1 MQGVTEIIT
10 AVVVTFLVTCV
21 GTLVTGTLVALL
33 VTRKCLNKLHL
44 KQTQQQEHDGAY
56 EVVEGGKPA
65 EAEYEMVD
73 VEPEGINMDSNPAYA
88 STAVSPRHK

>member
-21 GTLVTGTLVALL
+21 GTLVTCALVALL
-33 VTRKCLNKLHL
+33 VMRKCLNKLHL

-73 VEPEGINMDSNPAYA
+73 VEPEGINMDINPAYA
-88 STAVSPRHK
+88 STAVSPRRK